1 MMTTSANDYE
11 DFDLISQYCSAKA
24 SSFDNEQVAIQK
36 FTGED
41 KHRKISAPNG
51 KDVFQD
57 KKNVQGK
64 RSIDTKKVD
73 SSTNNPSPSS
83 SALGMIKFVFTDKEN
98 ARPNNNIKNTTAADS
113 SNKKD
118 KDNTF
123 RKTVVTSQKHIKE
136 LQNELKLKNKELLE
150 SQVMAS
156 TKEKELKELSSFIS
170 TTLTE
175 DLKDMSRSTSGSG
188 PLLEMK
194 NVLESMSGNSSGRR
208 LNEQNELLNLLAS
221 QGNVIE
227 SLKHINEESG
237 RTVHELMQL
246 MAEKDQVRTSLYDMY
261 HIS

>member
-36 FTGED
+36 FSGED
-41 KHRKISAPNG
+41 KQRKISAPNG

-64 RSIDTKKVD
+64 ISIDTKKVD

-175 DLKDMSRSTSGSG
+175 VLKDMARSASGGDS
-188 PLLEMK
+188 LSDMK

>member
-41 KHRKISAPNG
+41 KHRKISAPNA

-64 RSIDTKKVD
+64 ISIDTKKVD
-73 SSTNNPSPSS
+73 SSTNNRKSPNSS
-83 SALGMIKFVFTDKEN
+83 VLGMIKFVFTDKEN
-98 ARPNNNIKNTTAADS
+98 DRPNNNIKNTAAADS

-123 RKTVVTSQKHIKE
+123 RKAVVTSQKHIKE
-136 LQNELKLKNKELLE
+136 LQNELKQKDKEILE

-175 DLKDMSRSTSGSG
+175 VLKDMSRSTSGSG

-194 NVLESMSGNSSGRR
+194 NVLESMSGNNGGRR
-208 LNEQNELLNLLAS
+208 LNEQNELLNLLES
-221 QGNVIE
+221 QENVIK
-227 SLKHINEESG
+227 SLKHINEESE
-237 RTVHELMQL
+237 RTVHELLHL
-246 MAEKDQVRTSLYDMY
+246 MSEKDQVRRTTVYTV
-261 HIS
+261 